1 VSEVNSCDLLLTSGS
16 VVTVDD
22 DRRVIEPGSVA
33 VTGDRIVAVG
43 PANELADYNAK
54 RTIDCSG
61 KAITPG
67 FIDTHNHL
75 FQGLARGLG
84 EGMPLW
90 TWLTDFMWPF
100 STNISSKEARIG
112 ALLGAVEAARA
123 GTTAV
128 VDNHY
133 APTDLDT
140 TLAVA
145 SAIET
150 VGLRGVVA
158 RGIMGEATDIARRF
172 NLAGELF
179 QYSND
184 EEIEI
189 TGAAIDAYPPGGL
202 VGVWPAPV
210 NVIYNDQEL
219 VRRSV
224 ALARERGTGWHTHC
238 SERKEDPPTYLEE
251 YGVRP
256 VEWLYREGLLGPE
269 ATLAHGIYLDDDE
282 VAAVGETETGIAY
295 CPISHEYIGLGVMRL
310 RDLRAAN
317 AAVALGTD
325 GPCCNHRQDM
335 FEVMKQSILL
345 QRVHTLEPT
354 VSNGE
359 ESMEL
364 ATREGARYM
373 GIDAGVL
380 APGKLADIVVVDL
393 EQPHLTPRHRTVA
406 SLTYAARGSDVVYT
420 IVNGRIIYEDGHCT
434 LVDEQ
439 AIMEEAQRRSEELVE
454 RAGLG
459 GLLEP
464 WRKNLI
470 TSPDRVSE

>member
-1 VSEVNSCDLLLTSGS
+1 MSDLRSCDLLLKSGS

-33 VTGDRIVAVG
+33 VSGNQIVAVG
-43 PANELADYNAK
+43 SDEELADYSAT

-61 KAITPG
+61 KAIIPG
-67 FIDTHNHL
+67 LIDTHNHL

-100 STNISSKEARIG
+100 STNITPEEARIG

-133 APTDLDT
+133 APTDLGT

-145 SAIET
+145 GAIET
-150 VGLRGVVA
+150 VGLRGAVA
-158 RGIMGEATDIARRF
+158 RGIMGEATDVARRF

-210 NVIYNDQEL
+210 NIIYNDQDL

-224 ALARERGTGWHTHC
+224 ELARRRGTGWHTHC
-238 SERKEDPPTYLEE
+238 SERKEDPPTYLDE
-251 YGVRP
+251 YGIRP
-256 VEWLYREGLLGPE
+256 VQWLYREGLLGSE

-282 VAAVGETETGIAY
+282 IAAVGETETGIAY

-310 RDLRAAN
+310 RDLRATN

-335 FEVMKQSILL
+335 FEVMKQAILL

-354 VSNGE
+354 ASNGE
-359 ESMEL
+359 EAMEL

-373 GIDAGVL
+373 GIDAGAL

-406 SLTYAARGSDVVYT
+406 ALAYAARGSDVVYT
-420 IVNGRIIYEDGHCT
+420 IVDGRIIYEDGRCT
-434 LVDEQ
+434 LVDER
-439 AIMEEAQRRSEELVE
+439 AIMEEAQRRSEELVA
-454 RAGLG
+454 RAGLED
-459 GLLEP
+459 LLEP
-464 WRKNLI
+464 WRTGLLPNGG
-470 TSPDRVSE
+470 

>member
-1 VSEVNSCDLLLTSGS
+1 MSNSEACDLLLKSGS
-16 VVTVDD
+16 VVTVDE

-33 VTGDRIVAVG
+33 VRGNRIVAVG
-43 PANELADYNAK
+43 PDDELNHYEPV

-61 KAITPG
+61 RAVIPG
-67 FIDTHNHL
+67 LIDTHNHL

-100 STNISSKEARIG
+100 STNITPDEARIG

-145 SAIET
+145 GAIET
-150 VGLRGVVA
+150 VGLRGAVA
-158 RGIMGEATDIARRF
+158 RGIMGEATEVARRF
-172 NLAGELF
+172 NLAGALF

-189 TGAAIDAYPPGGL
+189 TDAAIDAYPPGGL

-210 NVIYNDQEL
+210 NVIYNDQDL

-224 ALARERGTGWHTHC
+224 ELARKRGTGWHTHC
-238 SERKEDPPTYLEE
+238 SERKEDPPTYVDE
-251 YGVRP
+251 YGIRP

-282 VAAVGETETGIAY
+282 IAHVGETETGIAY

-310 RDLRAAN
+310 RDLRASN
-317 AAVALGTD
+317 APVGLGTD

-335 FEVMKQSILL
+335 FECMKQAILL
-345 QRVHTLEPT
+345 QRVHSLEPT

-359 ESMEL
+359 EAMEL
-364 ATREGARYM
+364 ATLEGARYL
-373 GIDAGVL
+373 GVDVGSL
-380 APGKLADIVVVDL
+380 EPGKLADIVVVDL

-406 SLTYAARGSDVVYT
+406 ALAYSARGSDVIYN
-420 IVNGRIIYEDGHCT
+420 IVDGRIIYENGHCT
-434 LVDEQ
+434 LVDER
-439 AIMEEAQRRSEELVE
+439 AIMEEAQRRSEELIA
-454 RAGLG
+454 RAGLEP
-459 GLLEP
+459 LLQP
-464 WRKNLI
+464 WRTDLI
-470 TSPDRVSE
+470 